1 MKERLQKFL
10 SRAGVASRRK
20 AEVLITEGRVT
31 VNGQKAELGMKVSN
45 EDEVRVSGERV
56 ESSAKRVTYAFYKP
70 VGVITTVT
78 DNRGRPTV
86 IDLFPEIPG
95 LHPAGRLD
103 AESEGLLIVTN
114 DGDLTLE
121 LTHPRYGHEKEYRV
135 WCREGTLQA
144 WALGKLEKG
153 VELSDG
159 LARAVVAKVA
169 DGGCTL
175 VLDEGRNH
183 QVRRMLGALGLHVT
197 RLQRIRIGGLE
208 LGNLKPGG
216 YRRLSQEDL
225 AQLRGRR

>member
-31 VNGQKAELGMKVSN
+31 VNGQKAELGMKVSG
-45 EDEVRVSGERV
+45 EDEVRVGGERI
-56 ESSAKRVTYAFYKP
+56 ENNTKRVTYAFNKP
-70 VGVITTVT
+70 PGVITTVT

-153 VELSDG
+153 IELEDG
-159 LARAVVAKVA
+159 LARAIVAKVA

-225 AQLRGRR
+225 ARLRGSR

>member
-45 EDEVRVSGERV
+45 EDEVRVGGERI
-56 ESSAKRVTYAFYKP
+56 ENNTKRVTYAFNKP
-70 VGVITTVT
+70 PGVITTVT
-78 DNRGRPTV
+78 DNRGRQTV

-121 LTHPRYGHEKEYRV
+121 LTHPRFGHEKEYRV

-153 VELSDG
+153 IELEDG
-159 LARAVVAKVA
+159 LARAIVAKVA

-225 AQLRGRR
+225 ARLRGSR

>member
-31 VNGQKAELGMKVSN
+31 VNGQRAELGMKVSN
-45 EDEVRVSGERV
+45 EDEVRVSGERI
-56 ESSAKRVTYAFYKP
+56 ENNTKRVTYAFNKP
-70 VGVITTVT
+70 PGVITTVT

-121 LTHPRYGHEKEYRV
+121 LTHPRYGHEKEYQV

-153 VELSDG
+153 VELDDG
-159 LARAVVAKVA
+159 LARAIVAKVA

-225 AQLRGRR
+225 ARLRGSR

>member
-31 VNGQKAELGMKVSN
+31 VNGERAELGMKVSG
-45 EDEVRVSGERV
+45 EDEVRVSGERI
-56 ESSAKRVTYAFYKP
+56 ENNTKRVTYAFNKP
-70 VGVITTVT
+70 PGVITTVT
-78 DNRGRPTV
+78 DNRGRQTV

-153 VELSDG
+153 IELSDG
-159 LARAVVAKVA
+159 LARAIVAKVA

-225 AQLRGRR
+225 ARLRGSR

>member
-45 EDEVRVSGERV
+45 EDEVRVGGERI
-56 ESSAKRVTYAFYKP
+56 ENNTKRVTYAFNKP
-70 VGVITTVT
+70 PGVITTVT
-78 DNRGRPTV
+78 DNRGRQTV

-153 VELSDG
+153 IELDDG
-159 LARAVVAKVA
+159 LARAIVAKVA

-225 AQLRGRR
+225 TRLRGSR

>member
-45 EDEVRVSGERV
+45 EDEVRVGGERI
-56 ESSAKRVTYAFYKP
+56 ENNTKRVTYAFNKP
-70 VGVITTVT
+70 PGVITTVT

-153 VELSDG
+153 IELEDG
-159 LARAVVAKVA
+159 LARAIVAKVA

-225 AQLRGRR
+225 ARLRGSR